1 MQSPR
6 MVSLSSGDLACREFG
21 NPKGHPLFF
30 FHGWPG
36 SSAQAWLLHAAAE
49 RHGFR
54 GFAFDRPGIGN
65 SPIAKRRLLDWPG
78 QICEFAE
85 TNGFDRF
92 AILGISGGGPYAL
105 ACAAECPGKISAATV
120 VCGAPPIAELSGI
133 GGLHPIYQSL
143 LRVFRRYPA
152 WVRRFF
158 ALNRPLMMWP
168 DALRFLQPL
177 RIILPRADAQAIEDP
192 ENFASVFGCQR
203 DAFQDVD
210 GLYADAE
217 LYAEPWGFAPEAI
230 QIPVQFWHGRDD
242 SNFHYSLAVALASRV
257 PQGRLEL
264 VENEGHFS
272 LPINQAD
279 AIVAAL
285 AKSAKLNV

>member
-1 MQSPR
+1 MQALR
-6 MVSLSSGDLACREFG
+6 IVSLSSGNLACREFG
-21 NPKGHPLFF
+21 DPNGHPLFF

-36 SSAQAWLLHAAAE
+36 SSAQAWLLHSAAQ
-49 RHGFR
+49 RHGLR
-54 GFAFDRPGIGN
+54 GFAFDRPGIGK
-65 SPIAKRRLLDWPG
+65 SAMAKRRLLDWPA
-78 QICEFAE
+78 QICEFAAA
-85 TNGFDRF
+85 NGFARF
-92 AILGISGGGPYAL
+92 AVLGLSGGGPYAL
-105 ACAAECPGKISAATV
+105 ACAAQCPDKLSATTV

-133 GGLHPIYQSL
+133 KGLHPIYQSL
-143 LRVFRRYPA
+143 LRVFRRYPN

-168 DALRFLQPL
+168 SALQFLQPL
-177 RIILPRADAQAIEDP
+177 RIILPRPDAERFEDP
-192 ENFASVFGCQR
+192 DHFASAFGCQR

-210 GLYADAE
+210 GLYADAA

-230 QIPVQFWHGRDD
+230 QVPVQFWHGRED
-242 SNFHYSLAVALASRV
+242 SNFHYSLAVALSGRV
-257 PQGRLEL
+257 PQGTLKL

-285 AKSAKLNV
+285 LKSAKLSV